1 MRLEGSDKR
10 SLGPG
15 PEHGS
20 TWRPGSHSGAQS
32 RGVRDKICVY
42 ERCAGCQGH
51 KQLRG
56 GKLGIW
62 EAWEKTVTLSSSEIL
77 KKT

>member
-1 MRLEGSDKR
+1 MFMKDVQAVRDTN
-10 SLGPG
+10 SLG
-15 PEHGS
+15 
-20 TWRPGSHSGAQS
+20 
-32 RGVRDKICVY
+32 
-42 ERCAGCQGH
+42 
-51 KQLRG
+51 G